1 MDRLTDVFLF
11 VLFNLLAVELFV
23 AIAVLPPAG
32 EQLTDGV
39 LLTLVVLLELAS
51 LLFDEL
57 LVTLVFDLNLFS
69 DGPIELPDSVLLFL
83 SLIHI

>member
-1 MDRLTDVFLF
+1 VDRLTDVFLF
-11 VLFNLLAVELFV
+11 VLFTLLAVELLV
-23 AIAVLPPAG
+23 AVAVLRPAG

-69 DGPIELPDSVLLFL
+69 DGPIELPDSVL
-83 SLIHI
+83 